1 MSGENLPSGNGQTIA
16 AKSRSVVPASDS
28 PPWPTSAVEVP
39 WSKSLTVALS
49 ANFVAKATA
58 GRFRSAAGRLDA
70 TAPTG
75 TYYVQAWDAAAA
87 PADAT
92 VITLANTLA
101 APLKIQH
108 SSGAEDYWE
117 IEVPDPGVDAANGI
131 VVGLS
136 ATEFLK
142 TAAGAYLSATACFR

>member
-1 MSGENLPSGNGQTIA
+1 M
-16 AKSRSVVPASDS
+16 SVVFATDAVLPPA
-28 PPWPTSAVEVP
+28 AAAGNELP
-39 WSKSLTVALS
+39 WSKNLTVALS

-75 TYYVQAWDAAAA
+75 TYYVQTWDAAAA

-92 VITLANTLA
+92 AITVANTLA

-108 SSGAEDYWE
+108 SAGAEDYWE

-136 ATEFLK
+136 TAEFVK